1 VTASQR
7 WFVLAIFVLSST
19 INYLDRQT
27 LATVAPVLRGE
38 LRLSNAEYGWI
49 VAAFSITYAICAPL
63 AGLLIDRIGLHR
75 GISLAV
81 GLWSAAALATGWV
94 RSFEG
99 LLVCRAMLGVAEAG
113 GIPAAGKAIGH
124 YLRPAERAL
133 GNSLN
138 QAGVSL
144 GLILAPPIAT
154 WLTVQYNW
162 RVAFMAAGALGLLWI
177 PLWRAVGGWKGS
189 PPKPSGDLSPDSNG
203 AVLLRDHRLWAFALA
218 NALSMIPYSLWT
230 NWTTL
235 HLVDVNKLSF
245 VRAAWYAWLPPLF
258 GALGGLAGGALSFRA
273 MNAGMDAIT
282 ARTRVCLLAAAVG
295 LVTALIPWAP
305 SAPLAAAGISISFFA
320 VAAFSVNMY
329 SMPLDAF
336 PADRA
341 AFAVSLLVSAY
352 GAMQALTSPMVGAII
367 DRWGYAPV
375 CAVAAVAPLAA
386 VGILKGTEARR

>member
-1 VTASQR
+1 VTTSHR
-7 WFVLAIFVLSST
+7 WFVLSIFVLSST

-27 LATVAPVLRGE
+27 LATVAPVLRTE

-49 VAAFSITYAICAPL
+49 VSAFSITYALCAPL
-63 AGLLIDRIGLHR
+63 AGLVIDRIGLNR
-75 GISLAV
+75 GISVAV
-81 GLWSAAALATGWV
+81 AMWSAAALSTGWV
-94 RSFEG
+94 RGFGG
-99 LLVCRAMLGVAEAG
+99 LLVCRAILGMAEAG
-113 GIPAAGKAIGH
+113 GIPAAGKAIQQ

-154 WLTVQYNW
+154 WLAVQYDW
-162 RVAFMAAGALGLLWI
+162 RVAFMATGALGLLWI
-177 PLWRAVGGWKGS
+177 PVWRLVGGGGTNRRTVS
-189 PPKPSGDLSPDSNG
+189 VSLPSE
-203 AVLLRDHRLWAFALA
+203 LLQDRRLWGFALA

-235 HLVDVNKLSF
+235 HLVDVNRLSF
-245 VRAAWYAWLPPLF
+245 VRAAWYAWLPPLL
-258 GALGGLAGGALSFRA
+258 GALGGLAGGMISFRA
-273 MNAGMDAIT
+273 MNTGVDAIT
-282 ARTRVCLLAAAVG
+282 ARTRVCLLAAIVC

-305 SAPLAAAGISISFFA
+305 SAAWAIVGISLSFFA

-329 SMPLDAF
+329 SMPLDVF

-352 GAMQALTSPMVGAII
+352 GAMQAVASPIVGAVI
-367 DRWGYAPV
+367 DRYGYAPI
-375 CAVAAVAPLAA
+375 CVAASIMPLAA
-386 VGILKGTEARR
+386 VAILKGMESRR